1 MNKSAQLLLD
11 RLAITASALCAL
23 HCIAGPL
30 LLVVFPSLLAMPVG
44 DHFYH
49 MLMVWFVIPTSSIAV
64 LMGCTRHKDPKVLVL
79 AFFGIVGLAVSAVF
93 GHDFLGETGEK
104 LATLA
109 ATCLL
114 VVAHWRNYSL
124 CRSDSCDNAKIE
136 N

>member
-1 MNKSAQLLLD
+1 MNNLAQTLLD
-11 RLAITASALCAL
+11 RLAITGSALCAL
-23 HCIAGPL
+23 HCIAGPIL
-30 LLVVFPSLLAMPVG
+30 LLLFPSLLSLPVG

-64 LMGCTRHKDPKVLVL
+64 LMGCTRHKDPMVLVL
-79 AFFGIVGLAVSAVF
+79 AFFGIAGLAISAIY

-114 VVAHWRNYSL
+114 IAAHWRNYSL
-124 CRSDSCDNAKIE
+124 CRSDSCDNAKSKK
-136 N
+136 